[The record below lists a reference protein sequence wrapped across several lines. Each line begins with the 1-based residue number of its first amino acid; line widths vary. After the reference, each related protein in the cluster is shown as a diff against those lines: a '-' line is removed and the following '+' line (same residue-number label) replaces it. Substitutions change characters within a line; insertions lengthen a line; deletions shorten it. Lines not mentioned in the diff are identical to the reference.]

1 MARVEH
7 SVEIDLPLEEVFGF
21 VSDPLNDP
29 YWETALL
36 SGQDLGSPKGAG
48 SKATRVRKLPG
59 LEATAEITEFEPDRK
74 IGVRGTSGPLPFEG
88 AWTFESMGEG
98 TRVTFVG
105 EVGASGPSK
114 VGEPV
119 FARMLKEDAEANLA
133 NLKKVLEDR
142 TIHGEVR

>member
-1 MARVEH
+1 MTRVEH
-7 SVEIDLPLEEVFGF
+7 SVEIDLPLEEVFAF

-48 SKATRVRKLPG
+48 HKSARVRKLLG
-59 LEATAEITEFEPDRK
+59 LEATARIAEFEPGRK
-74 IGVRGTSGPLPFEG
+74 IGVRGSSGPLPFEG
-88 AWTFESMGEG
+88 AWTFESFGEG

-105 EVGASGPSK
+105 ETRASGPSK
-114 VGEPV
+114 AGEPV

-133 NLKKVLEDR
+133 NLKRVLEDR
-142 TIHGEVR
+142 TT